1 MVAQRERI
9 RYNVRFPGAREAR
22 NHMKVVSVLGS
33 TGSIGTNT
41 LRVTSSFPGAFR
53 VVGLAA
59 GRNVRLLAE
68 QVDAAHPKIVSCMDE
83 TSSEELQSILRQRG
97 YALDQTRFVY
107 GEEGMIQVSCYSET
121 QVVLSAITGAAGLL
135 PTYKALE
142 SGKSI
147 ALANKETLVMA
158 GQLMMEKAREKGVA
172 ILPVDSEHNA
182 IHQCLRGANRGEIR
196 RLILTASGG
205 PFRQTPREELSA
217 VTREEALNHPTWR
230 MGKKITIDSATLMN
244 KGLEVI
250 EASWLFGVPPGKI
263 DIVVHPQSVIHSMVE
278 FVDGSVLAQLGLTDM
293 RIPIQYSL
301 TYPER
306 WRSPLPSLDLQA
318 LSKLEFL
325 KPDYDKF
332 QCLGLAYR
340 ALRAGGTAPAVLNA
354 ANEIAVESFLNN
366 DIGFNDIPRII
377 ASVLDA
383 HPREEAATLDAV
395 LQADVRA
402 RDTAR
407 RLAERARQG
416 EH

>member
-1 MVAQRERI
+1 
-9 RYNVRFPGAREAR
+9 
-22 NHMKVVSVLGS
+22 MKVISVLGS

-53 VVGLAA
+53 IAGLAA

-68 QVDAAHPKIVSCMDE
+68 QVETIRPKIVSCMNEDA
-83 TSSEELQSILRQRG
+83 TEELQAILRHRG

-107 GEEGMIQVSCYSET
+107 GEEGMIQVSCHPET
-121 QVVLSAITGAAGLL
+121 TMVLSAITGAAGLL

-142 SGKSI
+142 SGKCV

-158 GQLMMEKAREKGVA
+158 GQLMMEKARERGVA

-182 IHQCLRGANRGEIR
+182 IHQCLRGASRGEVR

-205 PFRQTPREELSA
+205 PFRETPREELSA

-250 EASWLFGVPPGKI
+250 EASWLFGVTPDEI

-293 RIPIQYSL
+293 RIPIQYAL

-318 LSKLEFL
+318 LARLEFL
-325 KPDYDKF
+325 KPDYEKF

-354 ANEIAVESFLNN
+354 ANEIAVESFLN
-366 DIGFNDIPRII
+366 DGIGFNDIPKII

-383 HPREEAATLDAV
+383 HPREEGASLSAVIKADAW
-395 LQADVRA
+395 A
-402 RDTAR
+402 RQTAR
-407 RLAERARQG
+407 GLAARSRRG
-416 EH
+416 EC